1 MAKKFL
7 TGAGC
12 GALVMLR
19 SILLAMLLGNL
30 LGSLLGSPLGNLL
43 GNPLGNL
50 FGSPPGNFLGNVLG
64 SSSVL
69 AQQDATIEIN
79 AREVVH
85 AVPRTI
91 FGGFMEPLRSAIYG
105 GGIWAQLVE
114 NPSFEQNLWSADA
127 MVHMVQGRPE
137 LSESSR
143 LGLPIPWESLYPQ
156 GKRFEPRWGDAA
168 NSSLSLLMM
177 GLPGKQ
183 TGVRQAIYPPVHRE
197 LRYAGSIWVKAV
209 SGERRIEL
217 SLRRR
222 NHPEDVL
229 AKASIDLTAQGWK
242 RYEYSLELP
251 KGSLASREP
260 ADFAVAVSGDAR
272 VLIDQ
277 ALLYP
282 ADNVDGLNPEAIAMA
297 KALKMPLLRFGGNF
311 ISGYHWRDGVGPMD
325 KRVSMLNVAWGQPE
339 YNQFGTDEFLRFAQ
353 LVGAQPQICL
363 NMGSGTV
370 EEAAAWVKYVNARW
384 GDKSGGLV
392 WELGNELWSLGQ
404 IGYPMQEDVAA
415 RTRAFSEAIRK
426 ADPRAKLIATGQ
438 DPDRYRAWNAAQLS
452 LGPGFYEY
460 LSTHLVV
467 DAGRVLKPDASP
479 EFLAEAMFA
488 VPVGTERMLREM
500 KQQIDADPRMK
511 GVKLAFTENLF
522 RAPFA
527 PAPPDYP
534 APHIPEYRNMGGA
547 VYEAGMLNTLIRT
560 ADIAPISDLTGAVEF
575 GRLWE
580 KRGITYGVPT
590 YWALR
595 MYSNAEVANLLKT
608 TVDVAR
614 YDVRDGSSRSP
625 NVEGVPYLDVVGV
638 GNQAGDVITIF
649 AVNRS
654 LDRDIP
660 ANIKLDGF
668 ALHSASGKLL
678 SAADIYTGNDDANPE
693 AVVPKEFHEAAG
705 GSAFAHTFPKASVT
719 MIELR

>member
-1 MAKKFL
+1 MLL
-7 TGAGC
+7 TGA
-12 GALVMLR
+12 
-19 SILLAMLLGNL
+19 
-30 LGSLLGSPLGNLL
+30 SL
-43 GNPLGNL
+43 
-50 FGSPPGNFLGNVLG
+50 F
-64 SSSVL
+64 
-69 AQQDATIEIN
+69 AQRNATIEID
-79 AREVVH
+79 ARVVVH

-105 GGIWAQLVE
+105 GGIWAQLLE
-114 NPSFEQNLWSADA
+114 NPSFEQNLWSAEA
-127 MVHMVQGRPE
+127 MVHIAQGRPE
-137 LSESSR
+137 LVESSR

-156 GKRFEPRWGDAA
+156 GKRFEPRWGDAG
-168 NSSLSLLMM
+168 NSSFSVLIM

-197 LRYAGSIWVKAV
+197 LRYTGTIWAKPV
-209 SGERRIEL
+209 SGEKRIEI

-222 NHPEDVL
+222 NHPDEVL
-229 AKASIDLTAQGWK
+229 AKTPIELTSQVWT
-242 RYEYSLELP
+242 RYEYALELP
-251 KGSLASREP
+251 KGQLASREP
-260 ADFAVAVSGDAR
+260 ADFVVAVSGDTR

-282 ADNVDGLNPEAIAMA
+282 ADNVEGLNPEAVAMA

-325 KRVSMLNVAWGQPE
+325 KRVTMLNTAWGQPE
-339 YNQFGTDEFLRFAQ
+339 YNHFGTDEFLRLAQ

-370 EEAAAWVKYVNARW
+370 EEAVDWVKYVNARW
-384 GDKSGGLV
+384 GDTSGGLV

-404 IGYPMQEDVAA
+404 IGYPTEEDVAA
-415 RTRAFSEAIRK
+415 RTRAFSEAIR
-426 ADPRAKLIATGQ
+426 AVDPRAKFIATGQ

-488 VPVGTERMLREM
+488 VPVGVERMFRDI
-500 KQQIDADPRMK
+500 KQQIDAAPGMK
-511 GVKLAFTENLF
+511 DVKLAFTENLF

-527 PAPPDYP
+527 PSPPDYP

-547 VYEAGMLNTLIRT
+547 VYEAGMLNALIRV

-595 MYSNAEVANLLKT
+595 MYSNADVANLLETK
-608 TVDVAR
+608 VDVAR
-614 YDVRDGSSRSP
+614 YDVHDGSPRSP
-625 NVEGVPYLDVVGV
+625 NVEDAPYLDAVGV
-638 GNQAGDVITIF
+638 GNQKGDVVTIF

-660 ANIKLDGF
+660 ATIKLDGF
-668 ALHSASGKLL
+668 TVHSASGKLL
-678 SAADIYTGNDDANPE
+678 SATDIYVGNDDANPE
-693 AVVPKEFHEAAG
+693 AVVPKEFQSPAS
-705 GSAFAHTFPKASVT
+705 GSAFSHTFPKASVT